1 VDDELLQDFLIESTE
16 LIDRL
21 DQDFVELESNPT
33 SRELLAAIFRAMH
46 TIKGTAGFLAFDNLE
61 RLTHAGENLL
71 SLLRDGEL
79 TLNVEMTDSLL
90 AVVDA
95 TRSMLESVSETGT
108 DGDETWTEL
117 IDRLHQLANG
127 DQSDSG
133 NSVDAAAPA
142 EPESVATETDAD
154 EDDTEHEAAAPAEA
168 GTTEVRDD
176 DTDPSRASEV
186 SADSAPEPV
195 LDTPEPVAASEPVDA
210 PEVIDAPEPVDAPVS
225 PDVPAAVDETE
236 PEPVDKAESTTTT
249 KPTDSTI
256 RVDVELLDR
265 LMNLTG
271 ELVLARNQVLQFH
284 ALSGDPVFHNTAQQL
299 DLITTEMQE
308 GVMQTRMQAIGNVWA
323 KFPRIV
329 RDLAASLDKDIELV
343 MTGKETELDK
353 TLVEAIKDPLTHIV
367 RNSVDHGIEPPAER
381 IAAGKPAQ
389 GRLELRAFHEGGQV
403 IIEITDDGRGL
414 NVEKIKAA
422 AVRKGVIS
430 PERAETLS
438 DRAAADLIF
447 APGFSTAEKVTN
459 VSGRG
464 VGMDVVRTNVE
475 KIGGSVDISTELGM
489 GTTLTVKIPLTL
501 AIIPALIIT
510 CDDDYYMIPQI
521 NLVEVLHI
529 EPDAEP
535 GIESVGDAE
544 VFRLRDSL
552 LPIVHLREVL
562 GLDTACDFH
571 ETEGTSIVVLNADG
585 RLFGLVV
592 DRINDTEE
600 IVVKPLAPNL
610 KHLLPFGGTTI
621 MGDGT
626 VSLILDAIG
635 IGQSSGISTGEEE
648 VDELEEERDPGER
661 RHGPTTVL
669 VSRIGESRVAIPV
682 SLIARLEE
690 IEPSLIERAGGRDL
704 VQYRGRLL
712 TIFNLGEVLG
722 YAHDELDPERPMSV
736 LVHERDDSIYGLVVD
751 EILDVHDVDLP
762 LNGEVPM
769 TGVGPS
775 VVIGN
780 RATDTI
786 DLASLLEI
794 VNRRTALQVT

>member
-1 VDDELLQDFLIESTE
+1 MDDELLQDFLIESTE

-133 NSVDAAAPA
+133 NSVDDAAPA

-195 LDTPEPVAASEPVDA
+195 LDTPEPVAASEPVDT

-225 PDVPAAVDETE
+225 PDVPAAVVETE

-308 GVMQTRMQAIGNVWA
+308 G
-323 KFPRIV
+323 
-329 RDLAASLDKDIELV
+329 
-343 MTGKETELDK
+343 
-353 TLVEAIKDPLTHIV
+353 
-367 RNSVDHGIEPPAER
+367 
-381 IAAGKPAQ
+381 
-389 GRLELRAFHEGGQV
+389 
-403 IIEITDDGRGL
+403 
-414 NVEKIKAA
+414 
-422 AVRKGVIS
+422 
-430 PERAETLS
+430 
-438 DRAAADLIF
+438 
-447 APGFSTAEKVTN
+447 
-459 VSGRG
+459 
-464 VGMDVVRTNVE
+464 RTV
-475 KIGGSVDISTELGM
+475 
-489 GTTLTVKIPLTL
+489 
-501 AIIPALIIT
+501 
-510 CDDDYYMIPQI
+510 C
-521 NLVEVLHI
+521 
-529 EPDAEP
+529 
-535 GIESVGDAE
+535 
-544 VFRLRDSL
+544 
-552 LPIVHLREVL
+552 
-562 GLDTACDFH
+562 
-571 ETEGTSIVVLNADG
+571 
-585 RLFGLVV
+585 
-592 DRINDTEE
+592 
-600 IVVKPLAPNL
+600 
-610 KHLLPFGGTTI
+610 
-621 MGDGT
+621 
-626 VSLILDAIG
+626 
-635 IGQSSGISTGEEE
+635 
-648 VDELEEERDPGER
+648 
-661 RHGPTTVL
+661 
-669 VSRIGESRVAIPV
+669 
-682 SLIARLEE
+682 
-690 IEPSLIERAGGRDL
+690 
-704 VQYRGRLL
+704 
-712 TIFNLGEVLG
+712 
-722 YAHDELDPERPMSV
+722 
-736 LVHERDDSIYGLVVD
+736 
-751 EILDVHDVDLP
+751 
-762 LNGEVPM
+762 
-769 TGVGPS
+769 
-775 VVIGN
+775 
-780 RATDTI
+780 
-786 DLASLLEI
+786 
-794 VNRRTALQVT
+794 